1 MLFYIKLNPEHS
13 SAPGVS
19 KFHFSPFLSSE
30 RINHLLQIDLDLAI
44 GRKQAQ
50 GRKSTLAGASS
61 EERFHSA
68 QSTHTPLASA
78 GCNNTKIKQYIELN
92 CCLLATEQQSIFEQ
106 FSYFLHHVKVRK
118 IY

>member
-44 GRKQAQ
+44 GRKQAL
-50 GRKSTLAGASS
+50 RKSTLAGASS

-68 QSTHTPLASA
+68 QSTHTPLARA

-106 FSYFLHHVKVRK
+106 FSFFLHHVKVRK